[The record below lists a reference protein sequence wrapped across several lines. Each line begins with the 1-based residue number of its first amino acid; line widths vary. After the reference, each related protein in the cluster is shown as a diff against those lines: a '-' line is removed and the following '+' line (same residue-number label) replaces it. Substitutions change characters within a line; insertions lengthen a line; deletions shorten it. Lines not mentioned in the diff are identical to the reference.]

1 MGCGSLGTVGD
12 HTKTLEMSDEDK
24 EEEEVM
30 MSAGWFQSPPISWG
44 IISLN
49 LPAAPFFA
57 STKAR
62 PGPKEAR
69 LMRHTTTEGDMETK
83 NLILIK
89 DES

>member
-44 IISLN
+44 IISHY
-49 LPAAPFFA
+49 LPAAPFLPA
-57 STKAR
+57 PKQGRAPKK
-62 PGPKEAR
+62 PGWWA
-69 LMRHTTTEGDMETK
+69 
-83 NLILIK
+83 ILQQKGTWKRKI
-89 DES
+89 SF